1 MPSQKNQNKQ
11 EGNQVPTTYAC
22 MPRPILR
29 LGNLWAQAVQEYHI
43 ESIRQWRNAQMD
55 ILRQSTLITPEEQKN
70 YFQNHIWPDMR
81 SSHPKNILLA
91 YMEDDNFIGYG
102 GLVHIAWEHLRAEVS
117 FLLKPTLVK
126 SKDDYSRYFSGF
138 LEIVKQLA
146 FQHIGLERLFT
157 ETYAVRTHHISI
169 LEATGFSRE
178 GLLQNHVKI
187 DGQSVDSI
195 IHGCLKL

>member
-1 MPSQKNQNKQ
+1 
-11 EGNQVPTTYAC
+11 
-22 MPRPILR
+22 
-29 LGNLWAQAVQEYHI
+29 
-43 ESIRQWRNAQMD
+43 
-55 ILRQSTLITPEEQKN
+55 
-70 YFQNHIWPDMR
+70 
-81 SSHPKNILLA
+81 
-91 YMEDDNFIGYG
+91 
-102 GLVHIAWEHLRAEVS
+102 
-117 FLLKPTLVK
+117 LLKPTLVE

-187 DGQSVDSI
+187 DGQSIDSI